1 MARRHLFWLLPVL
14 LAGCPHPAA
23 STTSVVCLTRCG
35 SGGSL
40 PGALREFTLAGT
52 GQEAV
57 SFPSSTH
64 LALLLSA
71 SGSAPPGP
79 VDFKIQAA
87 PRVAET
93 ALSDSWRWQGPLS
106 LRGGSGPAR
115 SVQDIP
121 QALDLW
127 INTGDSTAAGDCLRH
142 VVQIYRSAHAY
153 FYLDEGPGAGATGAC
168 AAAGLQPTQAVP
180 AGTLPAPSFNQG
192 MSMLAKAFEQ
202 GFTSSTDPLPGAAA
216 IYPTVT
222 GLFGP
227 DPGGDSPPSGDPT
240 FVVISP
246 AVDDFGQ
253 QHGLMGYFWE
263 RDMQPVVNSPG
274 DPRQHSNQRPVVFL
288 SDQIFAEQPYTTYG
302 TLAHEFT
309 HLVVYYQRTKAGVGA
324 NETWWNEAL
333 AMLSMDRCGYGWK
346 AGNQDMAKDLN
357 SFLEQPAA
365 YSLTDW
371 DQDPHGFAYGLV
383 SLFARYLF
391 DRFGPAFIREVA
403 LAPDGGVAA
412 LDAALQERGTSFEA
426 VYEDFMIAIYAA
438 SKGLALGGV
447 WQLAPDL
454 DVRGLY
460 GSVQLAGVQTQLAPP
475 GDGLRLPA
483 WSTAFFDLSQGQS
496 TPWNFS
502 LTAPGPLFGSGIGF

>member
-1 MARRHLFWLLPVL
+1 MARRHLFWLVPVL
-14 LAGCPHPAA
+14 LAGCPHTVAPTA
-23 STTSVVCLTRCG
+23 SVVCLTHCG
-35 SGGSL
+35 SGSSL
-40 PGALREFTLAGT
+40 PGSLREFTLAGT

-57 SFPSSTH
+57 SFPASTH

-93 ALSDSWRWQGPLS
+93 ALSDSWRWHGPLS
-106 LRGGSGPAR
+106 LNGGARTLR

-121 QALDLW
+121 QTLDMW

-142 VVQIYRSAHAY
+142 VVQLYHSAHAY

-168 AAAGLQPTQAVP
+168 AAPGLQPTQAVP
-180 AGTLPAPSFNQG
+180 AAALPAPSFSQG
-192 MSMLAKAFEQ
+192 VTVLAKAFEQ
-202 GFTSSTDPLPGAAA
+202 GFSSATDPLPGAAP
-216 IYPTVT
+216 IYSTVT

-227 DPGGDSPPSGDPT
+227 DPGGDSPPGGDPT

-246 AVDDFGQ
+246 AVDDFGL

-263 RDMQPVVNSPG
+263 RDMQPVVDSPG
-274 DPRQHSNQRPVVFL
+274 DPREHSNQRPVVFL

-324 NETWWNEAL
+324 NETWWNEAM

-346 AGNQDMAKDLN
+346 AGNQDMAKDLS
-357 SFLEQPAA
+357 SFLQQPAA

-391 DRFGPAFIREVA
+391 DRFGAAFIREVT
-403 LAPDGGVAA
+403 LAPDGGITA
-412 LDAALQERGTSFEA
+412 LDAALGERNTSFEA
-426 VYEDFMIAIYAA
+426 VYEDFMISIYAS

-454 DVRGLY
+454 NMRGRY
-460 GSVQLAGVQTQLAPP
+460 GAVQLAGVQTQLAPP
-475 GDGLRLPA
+475 GAGLLLPA
-483 WSTAFFDLSQGQS
+483 WSTAFFDLSQGHDS
-496 TPWNFS
+496 AWTFS
-502 LTAPGPLFGSGIGF
+502 LTAPGPLFGSGINF